1 MEMHQIRYFL
11 AVCDTLNFTRAAER
25 SHVTQ
30 PALTR
35 AIQKLEEEVGGQ
47 LFRRERSATHLTH
60 LGQLVRPHLEQVLA
74 DSEAAMTTAKSFL
87 SVDNASL
94 RLGVM
99 CTIGPMRF
107 VGFLA
112 HFGQTHPKLVITVS
126 EGVPDEL
133 CKQLQAEE
141 VEVAIA
147 SHPHGFSDRFHATLL
162 YRERYVV
169 AFPAGHRFES
179 RPSVPVTQLAGESYL
194 SRLNCEYYDFLGDVC
209 RQRDVPLKDA
219 YRSEQED
226 WIQSMVLAGMG
237 ITFVPEFLPV
247 LPGIQTRPIAEP
259 EVTREV
265 VLLTVAGR
273 PFTPALAS
281 FHQAIRRYD
290 WPIAP
295 TTRSEAERRLDPAQQ
310 PSLEA

>member
-11 AVCDTLNFTRAAER
+11 AVCDILNFTRAAER
-25 SHVTQ
+25 CNVTQ

-47 LFRRERSATHLTH
+47 LFRRERNATHLTQ
-60 LGQLVRPHLEQVLA
+60 LGQLVKPHLVQVLA
-74 DSEAAMTTAKSFL
+74 DSEAAMTTARSFL
-87 SVDNASL
+87 SVDNSSL
-94 RLGVM
+94 RLGAM

-112 HFGQTHPKLVITVS
+112 HLRQIHPNLVITMS
-126 EGVPDEL
+126 EAVPDEL
-133 CKQLQAEE
+133 CKQLLAED

-147 SHPHGFSDRFHATLL
+147 SHPHGFPERFHSTLL

-169 AFPAGHRFES
+169 AFPPGHRFES
-179 RPSVPVTQLAGESYL
+179 REAVRVTELAGESYL
-194 SRLNCEYYDFLGDVC
+194 SRLNCEYYDFLDNIC
-209 RQRDVPLKDA
+209 RERQVQLKDA

-237 ITFVPEFLPV
+237 ISFLPEFLPV
-247 LPGIQTRPIAEP
+247 LPGIQTRPITEP
-259 EVTREV
+259 EVARDV

-273 PFTPALAS
+273 PFTPALSS

-290 WPIAP
+290 WPAASV
-295 TTRSEAERRLDPAQQ
+295 TRSEPQRRLDPAQQ
-310 PSLEA
+310 TSLEA

>member
-11 AVCDTLNFTRAAER
+11 AVCDALNFTRAAER
-25 SHVTQ
+25 CNVTQ

-35 AIQKLEEEVGGQ
+35 AIQKLEEEVGGA
-47 LFRRERSATHLTH
+47 LFRRERSGTHLTH
-60 LGQLVRPHLEQVLA
+60 LGQMVRPHLEQVLA
-74 DSEAAMTTAKSFL
+74 DSQAAMTTARSFL
-87 SVDNASL
+87 SADSASL

-112 HFGQTHPKLVITVS
+112 HLARHNPKLVITMS
-126 EGVPDEL
+126 EGVPHEL
-133 CKQLQAEE
+133 CKQLLAEE

-147 SHPHGFSDRFHATLL
+147 AQPDGFPDRFHATPL

-169 AFPAGHRFES
+169 AFPPGHRFES
-179 RPSVPVTQLAGESYL
+179 METIRVVDLAGESYL
-194 SRLNCEYYDFLGDVC
+194 SRLNCEYYDFLDTLC
-209 RQRDVPLKDA
+209 RERQVELKDA

-237 ITFVPEFLPV
+237 VSFVPEFLPV
-247 LPGIQTRPIAEP
+247 PPGIQTRPIVQP
-259 EVTREV
+259 EVVREV
-265 VLLTVAGR
+265 VMLTVAGR
-273 PFTPALAS
+273 PFTPALAG

-290 WPIAP
+290 WPNAP
-295 TTRSEAERRLDPAQQ
+295 VTRSEAEHRLKPA
-310 PSLEA
+310 

>member
-11 AVCDTLNFTRAAER
+11 AVCVALNFTRAAER
-25 SHVTQ
+25 CNVTQ

-47 LFRRERSATHLTH
+47 LFRRERNATHLTH

-87 SVDNASL
+87 SVDNAAL

-112 HFGQTHPKLVITVS
+112 HFGRNHPKLVITLS
-126 EGVPDEL
+126 EAVPDEL
-133 CKQLQAEE
+133 CKQLLAEE

-147 SHPHGFSDRFHATLL
+147 SHPHGFSDRFHSTLL

-169 AFPAGHRFES
+169 AFPTGHRFES
-179 RPSVPVTQLAGESYL
+179 RSAVPVTELAGESYL

-209 RQRDVPLKDA
+209 RERQVQLKDA

-237 ITFVPEFLPV
+237 ISFVPEFLPV
-247 LPGIQTRPIAEP
+247 LPGIQTRPITEP
-259 EVTREV
+259 EVTRDV

-290 WPIAP
+290 WPSAP

-310 PSLEA
+310 PALEA

>member
-1 MEMHQIRYFL
+1 MEMHQVRYFL
-11 AVCDTLNFTRAAER
+11 AVCDTLNFTRAADR
-25 SHVTQ
+25 CNVTQ

-35 AIQKLEEEVGGQ
+35 AVQKLEGEVGGP
-47 LFRRERSATHLTH
+47 LFRRERSGTHLTQ
-60 LGQLVRPHLEQVLA
+60 LGQMIRPHLEQVLA
-74 DSEAAMTTAKSFL
+74 DSEAAMTTARSFL

-99 CTIGPMRF
+99 CTIGPVRF

-112 HFGQTHPKLVITVS
+112 HLHQLHPKLVITLS
-126 EGVPDEL
+126 EAVPERL
-133 CKQLQAEE
+133 CEQLLEEE

-147 SHPHGFSDRFHATLL
+147 SHPHGFADRFRTLPL

-169 AFPAGHRFES
+169 AFPSGHRFE
-179 RPSVPVTQLAGESYL
+179 RQAAVRVADLAGESYL
-194 SRLNCEYYDFLGDVC
+194 SRMNCEYYNFLDDLC
-209 RQRDVPLKDA
+209 RTQSVEMKDA

-237 ITFVPEFLPV
+237 VTFLREYLPV
-247 LPGIQTRPIAEP
+247 FPGVQRRPIVAP

-273 PFTPALAS
+273 SFTPAVAGL
-281 FHQAIRRYD
+281 HQAIRRYQ
-290 WPIAP
+290 WPSAP
-295 TTRSEAERRLDPAQQ
+295 QSAEAPN
-310 PSLEA
+310 PT

>member
-1 MEMHQIRYFL
+1 MEMHQVRYFL
-11 AVCDTLNFTRAAER
+11 AVCETLNFTRAAER
-25 SHVTQ
+25 CHVTQ

-47 LFRRERSATHLTH
+47 LFRRERNATHLTH
-60 LGQLVRPHLEQVLA
+60 LGQMVKPHLEQVLA
-74 DSEAAMTTAKSFL
+74 DSVAAMSTARSFL
-87 SVDNASL
+87 SADNAAL

-112 HFGQTHPKLVITVS
+112 HLSQLNPKLVITMS

-133 CKQLQAEE
+133 CKQLLAEE

-147 SHPHGFSDRFHATLL
+147 SQPNGFPDRFRSTLL

-169 AFPAGHRFES
+169 AFPPGHRFED
-179 RPSVPVTQLAGESYL
+179 REAVRVVDLAGESYL
-194 SRLNCEYYDFLGDVC
+194 SRLNCEYYDFLGDLC
-209 RQRDVPLKDA
+209 RARNVEMRDA

-237 ITFVPEFLPV
+237 ISFVPEFLPV
-247 LPGIQTRPIAEP
+247 LPGVQTRPIVEP
-259 EVTREV
+259 EVVRDV

-273 PFTPALAS
+273 PFTPALAN
-281 FHQAIRRYD
+281 FQQAIRRYG
-290 WPIAP
+290 WPSAP
-295 TTRSEAERRLDPAQQ
+295 VTRSEPEHRPHPA
-310 PSLEA
+310 